1 MEGFFYESLEVDPE
15 MIDFALARYG
25 SSILD
30 MIHDQAF
37 EVMLA
42 GIKAYQKERLWDSYK
57 VCLPRM
63 TKETFVSFDD
73 FCKQAERP
81 VVKTIHTKEE
91 ILGNVKNLINNI
103 KWRK

>member
-1 MEGFFYESLEVDPE
+1 
-15 MIDFALARYG
+15 MIDFTLARYG

-30 MIHDQAF
+30 IAHDQAF
-37 EVMLA
+37 EVILA
-42 GIKAYQKERLWDSYK
+42 GLNAHQKERLWDSYK
-57 VCLPRM
+57 ICLPRM
-63 TKETFVSFDD
+63 TKETFISFED
-73 FCKQAERP
+73 FCKQSEKP

>member
-1 MEGFFYESLEVDPE
+1 
-15 MIDFALARYG
+15 MIDFTLARYG
-25 SSILD
+25 CSILD

-57 VCLPRM
+57 VCLSRM